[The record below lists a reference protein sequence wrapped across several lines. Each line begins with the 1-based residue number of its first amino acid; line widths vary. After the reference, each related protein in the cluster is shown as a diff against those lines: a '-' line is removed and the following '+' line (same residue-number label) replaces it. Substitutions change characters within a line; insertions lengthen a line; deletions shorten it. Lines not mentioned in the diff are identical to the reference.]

1 MGYHPWGLKESDTT
15 ERLTHTRKRGGGITL
30 EAGRESQRGT
40 PWGHGE
46 WGGPP
51 PAPERH
57 PSFQD
62 RMAGLP
68 QELMLGGGPAWSGG
82 SKESFILRPAVGAGG
97 T

>member
-51 PAPERH
+51 PPR
-57 PSFQD
+57 
-62 RMAGLP
+62 RGI
-68 QELMLGGGPAWSGG
+68 PASRTGWRDFHRS
-82 SKESFILRPAVGAGG
+82 
-97 T
+97 